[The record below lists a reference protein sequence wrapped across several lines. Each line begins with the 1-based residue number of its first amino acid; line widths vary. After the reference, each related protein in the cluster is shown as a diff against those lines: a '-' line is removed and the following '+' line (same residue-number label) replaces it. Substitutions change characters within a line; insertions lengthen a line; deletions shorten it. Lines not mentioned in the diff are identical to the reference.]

1 MRIGMFFFFFLVM
14 TIGISPNESLASS
27 VTQLCGE
34 EICSNEEISSEEIS
48 SEEISSEEISSEE
61 ISSEEISSELITKVE
76 NADNFYEDENNKIY
90 GEIVPDII
98 KDSIPSLVTNLD
110 ELESE
115 ELAENAIFIIFD
127 IIEKTIF
134 GEGTDFVIENFGERI
149 IQMLTNG
156 FTGLF
161 EKTTTLVT

>member
-48 SEEISSEEISSEE
+48 SEEISSE
-61 ISSEEISSELITKVE
+61 LITNVE
-76 NADNFYEDENNKIY
+76 NTDNFYEDENNKIY

-115 ELAENAIFIIFD
+115 ELAENAIYIIFD
-127 IIEKTIF
+127 IVEQTIF

-149 IQMLTNG
+149 VQMLYEG
-156 FTGLF
+156 FSGLF
-161 EKTTTLVT
+161 EKTTTLFN

>member
-34 EICSNEEISSEEIS
+34 EICSNEEITSEEIT
-48 SEEISSEEISSEE
+48 SEE
-61 ISSEEISSELITKVE
+61 ISSEEISSELITNVE
-76 NADNFYEDENNKIY
+76 NTDNFYEDENNEIY

-115 ELAENAIFIIFD
+115 ELAENAMFIIFD

>member
-48 SEEISSEEISSEE
+48 SDEISNEEISN
-61 ISSEEISSELITKVE
+61 ELITNVE

-98 KDSIPSLVTNLD
+98 KDSMPSLVTNLD

-115 ELAENAIFIIFD
+115 ELAENAIYIIFD
-127 IIEKTIF
+127 IVEQTIF

-149 IQMLTNG
+149 IQMLYEG
-156 FTGLF
+156 FSGLF
-161 EKTTTLVT
+161 EKTTALFN

>member
-48 SEEISSEEISSEE
+48 SE
-61 ISSEEISSELITKVE
+61 LITNVE

-110 ELESE
+110 ESESE
-115 ELAENAIFIIFD
+115 ELAENAMFIIFD
-127 IIEKTIF
+127 IIEQTIF

-149 IQMLTNG
+149 VQMLTNG
-156 FTGLF
+156 FSGVI
-161 EKTTTLVT
+161 EKTTTLFN

>member
-34 EICSNEEISSEEIS
+34 EICS

-76 NADNFYEDENNKIY
+76 NADNFYEDENNEIY

-149 IQMLTNG
+149 VQMLYEG
-156 FTGLF
+156 FSGVI
-161 EKTTTLVT
+161 EKTTTLFN

>member
-48 SEEISSEEISSEE
+48 SEEISSEEISSE
-61 ISSEEISSELITKVE
+61 LITNVE

-110 ELESE
+110 ESEPE
-115 ELAENAIFIIFD
+115 ELAENAMYIIFD
-127 IIEKTIF
+127 IVEQTIF

-149 IQMLTNG
+149 VQMLYEG
-156 FTGLF
+156 FSGLF
-161 EKTTTLVT
+161 EKTTTLFN

>member
-48 SEEISSEEISSEE
+48 SE
-61 ISSEEISSELITKVE
+61 LITNVE

-98 KDSIPSLVTNLD
+98 KDSMPSLVTNLD

-115 ELAENAIFIIFD
+115 ELAENAIYIIFD
-127 IIEKTIF
+127 IVEQTIF

-149 IQMLTNG
+149 IQMLYEG
-156 FTGLF
+156 FSGLF
-161 EKTTTLVT
+161 EKTTALFN

>member
-1 MRIGMFFFFFLVM
+1 M

-61 ISSEEISSELITKVE
+61 ISSEEISSE
-76 NADNFYEDENNKIY
+76 NNKIY

-110 ELESE
+110 ESEPE
-115 ELAENAIFIIFD
+115 ELAENAMYIIFD
-127 IIEKTIF
+127 IVEQTIF
-134 GEGTDFVIENFGERI
+134 GEGTDLVIENFGERI
-149 IQMLTNG
+149 VQMLYEG
-156 FTGLF
+156 FSGLF
-161 EKTTTLVT
+161 EKTTTLFN

>member
-34 EICSNEEISSEEIS
+34 VICSNEEISSEEIS
-48 SEEISSEEISSEE
+48 SDEISNEEISN
-61 ISSEEISSELITKVE
+61 ELITNVE

-115 ELAENAIFIIFD
+115 ELAENAIYIIFD
-127 IIEKTIF
+127 IIEQTIF

-149 IQMLTNG
+149 VQMLYEG
-156 FTGLF
+156 FSGLF
-161 EKTTTLVT
+161 EKTTTLFN

>member
-48 SEEISSEEISSEE
+48 SDEISNEEISN
-61 ISSEEISSELITKVE
+61 ELITNVE

-98 KDSIPSLVTNLD
+98 KDSMPSLVTNLD

-115 ELAENAIFIIFD
+115 ELAENAIYIIFD
-127 IIEKTIF
+127 IVEQTIF

-149 IQMLTNG
+149 VQMLYEG
-156 FTGLF
+156 FSGLF
-161 EKTTTLVT
+161 EKTTTLFN

>member
-1 MRIGMFFFFFLVM
+1 M

-34 EICSNEEISSEEIS
+34 VICSNEEISSEEIS
-48 SEEISSEEISSEE
+48 SDEISNEEISN
-61 ISSEEISSELITKVE
+61 ELITNVE

-115 ELAENAIFIIFD
+115 ELAENAIYIIFD
-127 IIEKTIF
+127 IIEQTIF

-149 IQMLTNG
+149 VQMLYEG
-156 FTGLF
+156 FSGLF
-161 EKTTTLVT
+161 EKTTTLFN